1 MRGMVMAFDRKWL
14 AIGVVLALLAFA
26 GGAKYESVKAE
37 RNKVSLQL
45 LRSDEDHAAKKT
57 AASPDKGII
66 TVYVTGEVKRPGV
79 YRLRKGDRVYQ
90 AIEMAGGVLESAD
103 MKNIPMAR
111 KISDEE
117 TVYVPSP
124 GETQGQ
130 LGTTTSTNLPAQ
142 PSSSGSQG
150 GLININT
157 ASVAELDTL
166 DGIGPTLAQ
175 RIIDFRTTNGSF
187 STIEDINNVSGI
199 GDKKYEAI
207 KNSITVR

>member
-1 MRGMVMAFDRKWL
+1 MAIDRKWL
-14 AIGVVLALLAFA
+14 AIGVVLALLAFT
-26 GGAKYESVKAE
+26 GGAKYQSIKAE
-37 RNKVSLQL
+37 RNQESLQL
-45 LRSDEDHAAKKT
+45 LRSDGDQVRKNA

-66 TVYVTGEVKRPGV
+66 TVYVTGEVKRSGV

-90 AIEMAGGVLESAD
+90 AIEMAGGALESAD
-103 MKNIPMAR
+103 MKNIQMAR

-124 GETQGQ
+124 GETQSQPGATASPNQ
-130 LGTTTSTNLPAQ
+130 PAQ
-142 PSSSGSQG
+142 PSSGGRQG

-157 ASVAELDTL
+157 ASAAELDTL

-175 RIIDFRTTNGSF
+175 RIIDFRTANGSF